1 LFSMTMILISVYF
14 FVESSWWDTF
24 SSNSNYN
31 YETCF
36 PPLSITNLNSK
47 LWWEMVGKPVLWT
60 PHA

>member
-36 PPLSITNLNSK
+36 SPLINHQL
-47 LWWEMVGKPVLWT
+47 KPQIMMRDGG
-60 PHA
+60 